1 MSTEIRVM
9 IATLFGLATLNP
21 VAAPEA
27 QDFYRGKTVRLVVG
41 YAPGGGYDS
50 YARLVARHMGKHI
63 PGNPAFIS
71 REYAGRRQPR
81 VRQPSL

>member
-1 MSTEIRVM
+1 MFKGIGLVLYVFLTP
-9 IATLFGLATLNP
+9 ATLI
-21 VAAPEA
+21 VAASTEA

-63 PGNPAFIS
+63 PGNPAFIV
-71 REYAGRRQPR
+71 ENMPGAGQPR